1 MTTTPAPPADAGLPP
16 RPELARTALLVTAA
30 VYGIYAILGAVG
42 VPTDLRYLALVAAF
56 YLVPAMVLRNDPER
70 AARWQVGPDGV
81 IPKLSR
87 RGLAWAAI
95 TMIVVFPPFILG
107 CFWFYA
113 QVCRGEYHLLAP
125 VMWIEGLTPAA
136 GGLERYLER
145 FCVGWEGRL
154 FPSALRWPQ
163 DWESLALP
171 GLGKVAVGAVVG
183 TVFVAAIEVFAIA
196 LPEEVFHRGFLMSAL
211 EERFPPKRRVL
222 GARIGLG
229 AVLASLIFA
238 LGHLIGMAELARLAT
253 FFPSLLFSYL
263 WRRSGSLWA
272 PALFHAAANLLM
284 AVLLAS
290 TFPR

>member
-1 MTTTPAPPADAGLPP
+1 MTTTDEPPAPPADAGLPP
-16 RPELARTALLVTAA
+16 RPELAKIALLVTAG
-30 VYGIYAILGAVG
+30 VYGTYALLGLVG
-42 VPTDLRYLALVAAF
+42 IPGDLRYLALVAAF
-56 YLVPAMVLRNDPER
+56 YLVPGVVLRGDPQR

-87 RGLAWAAI
+87 RGLMWALLTIA
-95 TMIVVFPPFILG
+95 VVFPPFVLG
-107 CFWFYA
+107 FFWFYSR
-113 QVCRGEYHLLAP
+113 VCAGDLTILSP
-125 VMWIEGLTPAA
+125 VLWFEGFTPAA
-136 GGLERYLER
+136 GGLERYLVKLCR
-145 FCVGWEGRL
+145 GYTGDPLPTVVRL
-154 FPSALRWPQ
+154 PAEW
-163 DWESLALP
+163 LAWG
-171 GLGKVAVGAVVG
+171 GLGALLAI
-183 TVFVAAIEVFAIA
+183 AIEVFAIA

-211 EERFPPKRRVL
+211 EERLPPRRRVL

-290 TFPR
+290 TFSR

>member
-1 MTTTPAPPADAGLPP
+1 VV
-16 RPELARTALLVTAA
+16 TAL
-30 VYGIYAILGAVG
+30 VYGTYAVLGAIG
-42 VPTDLRYLALVAAF
+42 VQGDLRYLVLLVGF
-56 YLVPAMVLRNDPER
+56 YFVPGLVLRRDPER

-87 RGLAWAAI
+87 RGLAWAAV
-95 TMIVVFPPFILG
+95 TMAIVFPPFVIA

-113 QVCRGEYHLLAP
+113 RVCHGELDVLSP
-125 VMWIEGLTPAA
+125 VLWVEQWTPAA
-136 GGLERYLER
+136 GGLARYLER
-145 FCVGWEGRL
+145 FCVGHEGTL
-154 FPSALRWPQ
+154 FPAALRWPSE
-163 DWESLALP
+163 WEWIALP
-171 GLGKVAVGAVVG
+171 VVG
-183 TVFVAAIEVFAIA
+183 RLHVGIAIGTLFVAAVEVFAIA

-211 EERFPPKRRVL
+211 EERFPPRRRVL

-238 LGHLIGMAELARLAT
+238 LGHLIAMAELARLAT

>member
-1 MTTTPAPPADAGLPP
+1 MPP
-16 RPELARTALLVTAA
+16 RPELARIALLVTAG
-30 VYGIYAILGAVG
+30 VYGTYAILGAVG
-42 VPTDLRYLALVAAF
+42 VPADLRYLALVAAF
-56 YLVPAMVLRNDPER
+56 YLLPAMVLRRDPER

-95 TMIVVFPPFILG
+95 TIVIVFPPFILA

-113 QVCRGEYHLLAP
+113 QVCRGDYQLLAP

-136 GGLERYLER
+136 GGLERYLQR
-145 FCVGWEGRL
+145 FCVGWEGAL
-154 FPSALRWPQ
+154 FPSDLRWPA

-171 GLGKVAVGAVVG
+171 GLGKVHVGVVVG
-183 TVFVAAIEVFAIA
+183 TIFVAAIEVFAIA

-211 EERFPPKRRVL
+211 EERFPPTRRVL
-222 GARIGLG
+222 GARLGLG

>member
-1 MTTTPAPPADAGLPP
+1 VTPDPEPPAPPADAGLPP
-16 RPELARTALLVTAA
+16 RPELARIALLVTLA
-30 VYGIYAILGAVG
+30 VYGVYAVLGAVG
-42 VPTDLRYLALVAAF
+42 IPGDLRYLALVAAF
-56 YLVPAMVLRNDPER
+56 YLVPGMVLRKDPER

-87 RGLAWAAI
+87 RGLMWALLTIA
-95 TMIVVFPPFILG
+95 VVFPPFVFG
-107 CFWFYA
+107 FFWFYA
-113 QVCRGEYHLLAP
+113 RVCAGDYALLSP
-125 VMWIEGLTPAA
+125 VLWVEALTPAV
-136 GGLERYLER
+136 GGLERYLVNLCRAYAGDPFPVE
-145 FCVGWEGRL
+145 VRL
-154 FPSALRWPQ
+154 PTEW
-163 DWESLALP
+163 LAWG
-171 GLGKVAVGAVVG
+171 GLGGLLAV
-183 TVFVAAIEVFAIA
+183 AIEVFAIA

-211 EERFPPKRRVL
+211 EERFVPRRKVL

-229 AVLASLIFA
+229 AVLASAIFA